1 MIKNIALACLFLVS
15 VTMHAQDSLK
25 VKISPNNGYKWMM
38 LYKLNGAKQQYVANT
53 TLENEEF
60 NFVIPENSESGMY
73 RLFYDNENGGYFDV
87 IYNQEAIDVTF
98 DASSPEES
106 AVFKTSEENKM
117 YQSYLNSIESHQLK
131 LDSVQI
137 VNINSVS
144 PTTKELEELYQ
155 ERLEKV
161 VDLQDYFEKEASG
174 KLAQEFIK
182 TNKKYNSPKLA
193 ASVEEYLK
201 NLEFHFF
208 DNVDF
213 NNEKLMNSSLLV
225 DKSMEYVFYINSSED
240 VETQQNLRKKSIHE
254 LMDKIGDNNLIK
266 SEILSS
272 LLYALAGQ
280 EDLVLVDHVKEY
292 YYNKLPEEFKSEKF
306 LATVKDMLKTA
317 IGSVAP
323 NFSLK
328 EDGETTD
335 LLQLTEAENYII
347 TFWSTTCSHCLKDIP
362 ELHEF
367 TKDMENVKVI
377 AIALE
382 EDKFGFDHHTQ
393 ALSSWIN
400 VLGLNKWENE
410 IARDYDV
417 HSTPSYFILDKDKK
431 IIAKPEDLVD
441 VQELFKTEE

>member
-1 MIKNIALACLFLVS
+1 M
-15 VTMHAQDSLK
+15 
-25 VKISPNNGYKWMM
+25 
-38 LYKLNGAKQQYVANT
+38 
-53 TLENEEF
+53 
-60 NFVIPENSESGMY
+60 
-73 RLFYDNENGGYFDV
+73 
-87 IYNQEAIDVTF
+87 
-98 DASSPEES
+98 
-106 AVFKTSEENKM
+106 
-117 YQSYLNSIESHQLK
+117 
-131 LDSVQI
+131 
-137 VNINSVS
+137 
-144 PTTKELEELYQ
+144 
-155 ERLEKV
+155 
-161 VDLQDYFEKEASG
+161 
-174 KLAQEFIK
+174 
-182 TNKKYNSPKLA
+182 
-193 ASVEEYLK
+193 
-201 NLEFHFF
+201 
-208 DNVDF
+208 
-213 NNEKLMNSSLLV
+213 
-225 DKSMEYVFYINSSED
+225 
-240 VETQQNLRKKSIHE
+240 
-254 LMDKIGDNNLIK
+254 
-266 SEILSS
+266 SS

-280 EDLVLVDHVKEY
+280 EDLVLVDHVKEN